1 MTDSEEVCKLIPYA
15 ADQKNSDARGGQAAD
30 HDEEND
36 EDDPRS
42 RGGQKVQCAQQ

>member
-1 MTDSEEVCKLIPYA
+1 MSDSDEICKMIPFSK
-15 ADQKNSDARGGQAAD
+15 DQKNTDARGGEAAY